1 MSGELARVKRAAERK
16 SKAEQEY
23 LAALRA
29 AYDAGEEYAD
39 IGRAAG
45 ISRQAA
51 RQILNPQLRKS

>member
-1 MSGELARVKRAAERK
+1 MRRWTKPGETLWAH
-16 SKAEQEY
+16 
-23 LAALRA
+23 